1 MVSVLVSVADPATPT
16 SLLLKQLG
24 MEARVGLGLKT
35 PQSRDKITHFQALLK
50 RNRPLLVHCFSL
62 QVDARFDARDK
73 VSHRELTHNY
83 LITSG

>member
-1 MVSVLVSVADPATPT
+1 VSVLVSVADARVLNP
-16 SLLLKQLG
+16 LLHTQLG
-24 MEARVGLGLKT
+24 LEARVGIGLKT
-35 PQSRDKITHFQALLK
+35 PQSRDKITQFHALLK